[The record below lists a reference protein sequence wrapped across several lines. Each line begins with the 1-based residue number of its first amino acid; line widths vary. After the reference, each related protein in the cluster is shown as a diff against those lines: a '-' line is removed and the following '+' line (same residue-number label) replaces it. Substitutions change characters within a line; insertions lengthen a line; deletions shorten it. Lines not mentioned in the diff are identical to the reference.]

1 MESLGP
7 FKVTTTALLTISCA
21 GEAKT
26 MLVTFMGKNI
36 QDQTTLNIEIRI
48 TFITLVGEAFAK
60 LDIQASHQNNID
72 LQGACGKRV
81 NECR

>member
-36 QDQTTLNIEIRI
+36 QDQTTLNIKIRI
-48 TFITLVGEAFAK
+48 AFITLVSEAIAK
-60 LDIQASHQNNID
+60 LDTSITPKQHRPTRCLWEES
-72 LQGACGKRV
+72 K
-81 NECR
+81 